1 MGNETPTDL
10 ISGTSSRPVSHRPLS
25 ANSHRS
31 FGDENEKKGLMLPPP
46 IPVKTNKGQEEKS
59 VPPRMTRLPS
69 LKQLSERLQSTS
81 SNPSSQQP
89 NSLDKS
95 PASSSSNPLR
105 ISTNPVALQSSS
117 IASHT
122 SPIMTPTSTGRLKLP
137 ASAMMRSLS
146 AGSNGSA
153 PSGLSPIISSPVI
166 ASNLG
171 SVQGQGHSPTSAH
184 PLTPAQQLAKFVPGG
199 LGDFHPA
206 SGPESSTSM
215 SRSASHEVRVEHL
228 REIPSLDEIRRK
240 VKINKRE
247 DQPKSD
253 LPNERIKEKKEGK
266 SFVESTDKAMSV
278 ASAESEKKE
287 HPLQHSWTLYYDSKT
302 YKPDP
307 SLIAPRQG
315 DKILADYEMTLLTV
329 GKFDT
334 VEGFARHFNNVRLPS
349 QLTPSSNY
357 HLFKDGIRPMWEDP
371 ANADGGKWVI
381 LFRSS
386 PGTLDIAWANLTM
399 ALVGEILDPENQVCG
414 IVGSARP
421 KVDRLQLWTRSKDD
435 VESLNQLGKRI
446 VEIMALEGRDADSMS
461 MEYQYN
467 TNDSRPPPNRFIHIS
482 YSNRAP
488 PTPSRAMSSAFQ
500 GPPGSFGGMGQAQTL
515 SSSGVNLTHPLPL
528 PPHSPAVIKGDHGSA
543 NDAAGMKRGLTN
555 GNPFAGPL
563 DLVRQGNYGSKEGMT
578 GV

>member
-1 MGNETPTDL
+1 MERQVQTGANYAGCEV
-10 ISGTSSRPVSHRPLS
+10 ISRAIYFASSTGGQHLDDP
-25 ANSHRS
+25 

-46 IPVKTNKGQEEKS
+46 IPVKTNKGQEDKS

-89 NSLDKS
+89 NPLDNS

-105 ISTNPVALQSSS
+105 ISTNSVALQSSS
-117 IASHT
+117 TASHT

-166 ASNLG
+166 ASSLG
-171 SVQGQGHSPTSAH
+171 SVQGQGHSPTSA

-215 SRSASHEVRVEHL
+215 SRSASHEV
-228 REIPSLDEIRRK
+228 
-240 VKINKRE
+240 
-247 DQPKSD
+247 
-253 LPNERIKEKKEGK
+253 
-266 SFVESTDKAMSV
+266 
-278 ASAESEKKE
+278 
-287 HPLQHSWTLYYDSKT
+287 
-302 YKPDP
+302 
-307 SLIAPRQG
+307 
-315 DKILADYEMTLLTV
+315 
-329 GKFDT
+329 
-334 VEGFARHFNNVRLPS
+334 EGFARHFNNVRLPS

-357 HLFKDGIRPMWEDP
+357 HLFKNGIRPMWEDP
-371 ANADGGKWVI
+371 ANAHGGKWVI

-421 KVDRLQLWTRSKDD
+421 KVDRLQVWTRSKDD
-435 VESLNQLGKRI
+435 VESLNQLGKKI

-482 YSNRAP
+482 YSSRAP
-488 PTPSRAMSSAFQ
+488 PTPSRSMSSAFQ
-500 GPPGSFGGMGQAQTL
+500 GPPGSFGGMGQARTL

-528 PPHSPAVIKGDHGSA
+528 PPHSPAVTKGDHGSA
-543 NDAAGMKRGLTN
+543 NDAAGMKRGSTN

-563 DLVRQGNYGSKEGMT
+563 DLVRQENYGSKEGMT